1 MIFQVDFDRK
11 IVNAKSRLIIHENII
26 VTFVFALDLHYQRTE
41 FWIWEEIAL

>member
-26 VTFVFALDLHYQRTE
+26 VTFVFALDSHYERTG